1 MTWFRGMIPNHPLNL
16 GSFNAALIHVR
27 HRHAGPPTPQHT
39 SQCRHCIHFSRSN
52 NDAVD
57 RTRSTSGLAL
67 LDHKSLFYSYCNLV
81 QLHLLWDKHQ
91 HWLRKIGFNFPHLLI
106 WSIKCNWNSQPFR
119 NVSLLLHT
127 CIVHIFTSTKWI
139 CAAAKKEKRCISQI
153 LFSKHEWEIFR
164 TLRKVKTIS
173 HVVSFVLHVKGNWLC
188 CVNTNKYFI
197 NDVRMCAISSFYLT
211 ECPGESTPYQ
221 LDSGGRD
228 SPLLSSENKIFAWKG
243 R

>member
-1 MTWFRGMIPNHPLNL
+1 MIPNHPLNL
-16 GSFNAALIHVR
+16 GPFNAALIHVR

-39 SQCRHCIHFSRSN
+39 SQCRYCIHFSRSN

-91 HWLRKIGFNFPHLLI
+91 HWVRKIGFNFPHLLI

-119 NVSLLLHT
+119 SVSLLPHT
-127 CIVHIFTSTKWI
+127 CIVHIFTSTRWI

-153 LFSKHEWEIFR
+153 LPQNMNGRYFGRCARSKPYLMWWVLYFMLKEID
-164 TLRKVKTIS
+164 
-173 HVVSFVLHVKGNWLC
+173 
-188 CVNTNKYFI
+188 CVAWTPIHSLTFI
-197 NDVRMCAISSFYLT
+197 
-211 ECPGESTPYQ
+211 
-221 LDSGGRD
+221 RD
-228 SPLLSSENKIFAWKG
+228 SL
-243 R
+243 